1 MKDNGVMR
9 VSSTGANRNSAEG
22 KIRYVGAIS
31 PLVTQAY
38 GGYIESHSLLPDGT
52 RRSNGNWQK
61 LFGETHR
68 EHREVCAESLYRH
81 MIDFLLEHDGYDSQD
96 GIEAALGGMMF
107 NLQAYWFSIIKEKK
121 ESDNN
126 E

>member
-9 VSSTGANRNSAEG
+9 TSTTGANRNTDKG

-31 PLVTQAY
+31 PLVTRAY
-38 GGYIESHSLLPDGT
+38 GEYIESHSLLPDGT
-52 RRSNGNWQK
+52 RRSNGNWQN
-61 LFGETHR
+61 LFGTPK
-68 EHREVCAESLYRH
+68 EHQDTCTESLYRH
-81 MIDFLLEHDGYDSQD
+81 MIDYLLEHDGYKSQD

-107 NLQAYWFSIIKEKK
+107 NLQSIWFSILKEK
-121 ESDNN
+121 EDTN